1 MLRWLDRG
9 LTGVSVV
16 GALLVLVLL
25 FAGPSLI
32 GAKTSKSSYTTTSGG
47 GGGSGSGGGGSG
59 SSGGGATPSGSSGSS
74 GSGSSGSSG
83 SAAGAAVFAS
93 AGCANCHTLKA
104 AGASGTVGPNLD
116 QLQPSAD
123 QVQGIVR
130 SGGGGMPSFSGKLSS
145 AQIAAVASYVSS
157 VAGH

>member
-9 LTGVSVV
+9 LTAVSAV

-32 GAKTSKSSYTTTSGG
+32 GAKTSNSRYTIT
-47 GGGSGSGGGGSG
+47 GGSGSGGGGAG
-59 SSGGGATPSGSSGSS
+59 SGGASS
-74 GSGSSGSSG
+74 GSGSSGSGTSG

-93 AGCANCHTLKA
+93 AGCGNCHTLKA
-104 AGASGTVGPNLD
+104 ANASGTVGPDLD

-123 QVQGIVR
+123 QVRGIVS

>member
-9 LTGVSVV
+9 LAGLSWV
-16 GALLVLVLL
+16 GALLVVVLL

-32 GAKTSKSSYTTTSGG
+32 GAKTTKSNYTT
-47 GGGSGSGGGGSG
+47 
-59 SSGGGATPSGSSGSS
+59 GAGQSS
-74 GSGSSGSSG
+74 GSGQPSSGSGKASSG
-83 SAAGAAVFAS
+83 SGQSSTGSGQQAGAAVFAS

-123 QVQGIVR
+123 AVRGIVS
-130 SGGGGMPSFSGKLSS
+130 SGGGGMPSFTGKLS
-145 AQIAAVASYVSS
+145 ADQIAAVASYVSTA
-157 VAGH
+157 AGH

>member
-1 MLRWLDRG
+1 VLAY
-9 LTGVSVV
+9 VSWAA
-16 GALLVLVLL
+16 ALLVVVLL

-32 GAKTSKSSYTTTSGG
+32 GAKTSKSSFTTKP
-47 GGGSGSGGGGSG
+47 GGSGSGGGSASGGSSKGSG
-59 SSGGGATPSGSSGSS
+59 NGSS
-74 GSGSSGSSG
+74 GSGSSSS

-123 QVQGIVR
+123 QVRGIVN

>member
-1 MLRWLDRG
+1 MRWLDRV
-9 LTGVSVV
+9 LAWVSLAA
-16 GALLVLVLL
+16 ALLVVVLL

-32 GAKTSKSSYTTTSGG
+32 GAKTSKSNYTITT
-47 GGGSGSGGGGSG
+47 GSGSKGGSSAGSG
-59 SSGGGATPSGSSGSS
+59 SSSSSS
-74 GSGSSGSSG
+74 SSSS

-123 QVQGIVR
+123 QVRGIVS
-130 SGGGGMPSFSGKLSS
+130 SGGGGMPSFTSKLSG

>member
-9 LTGVSVV
+9 LAGLSWV
-16 GALLVLVLL
+16 GALLVVVLL

-32 GAKTSKSSYTTTSGG
+32 GAKTSKSSYTTTGGSGSGG
-47 GGGSGSGGGGSG
+47 GSGSSSGGSGSGGGGSG
-59 SSGGGATPSGSSGSS
+59 SSSGSS
-74 GSGSSGSSG
+74 GSGSGSSG

-123 QVQGIVR
+123 QVRGIVS

>member
-1 MLRWLDRG
+1 MRWLDRV
-9 LTGVSVV
+9 LAWVSLAA
-16 GALLVLVLL
+16 ALLVVVLL

-32 GAKTSKSSYTTTSGG
+32 GAKTSKSNYTITT
-47 GGGSGSGGGGSG
+47 GSGSKGGS
-59 SSGGGATPSGSSGSS
+59 SS
-74 GSGSSGSSG
+74 GSGSSSSSSSSSS

-123 QVQGIVR
+123 QVRGIV
-130 SGGGGMPSFSGKLSS
+130 SAGGGGMPSFTSKLSG